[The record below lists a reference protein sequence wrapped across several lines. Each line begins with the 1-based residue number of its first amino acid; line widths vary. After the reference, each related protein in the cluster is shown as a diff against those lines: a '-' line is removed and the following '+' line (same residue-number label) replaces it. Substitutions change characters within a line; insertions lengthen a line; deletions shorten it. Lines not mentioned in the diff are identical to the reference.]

1 MLHSISLHGNRE
13 SMADQEIPIHSN
25 KQEPAFQNRENAP
38 KSSDVDIEEL
48 AKEIWKLL
56 KKNLREENERM
67 ARK

>member
-1 MLHSISLHGNRE
+1 MT
-13 SMADQEIPIHSN
+13 DQEIRIHLS
-25 KQEPAFQNRENAP
+25 KSEPAFQNRENAP
-38 KSSDVDIEEL
+38 KSNDVDIEEL

>member
-1 MLHSISLHGNRE
+1 MTDKE
-13 SMADQEIPIHSN
+13 FPIHSN
-25 KQEPAFQNRENAP
+25 RPKSGVQNVENAP
-38 KSSDVDIEEL
+38 KPNDVNIEEL

>member
-1 MLHSISLHGNRE
+1 MFGNEE
-13 SMADQEIPIHSN
+13 SMTDQEFQVQSN
-25 KQEPAFQNRENAP
+25 RTESTLQNRENVP
-38 KSSDVDIEEL
+38 KSNDVDIEEL

>member
-1 MLHSISLHGNRE
+1 
-13 SMADQEIPIHSN
+13 MADQEFPIYSN
-25 KQEPAFQNRENAP
+25 RPESGLQNKENDP
-38 KSSDVDIEEL
+38 EVNDVDIEEL